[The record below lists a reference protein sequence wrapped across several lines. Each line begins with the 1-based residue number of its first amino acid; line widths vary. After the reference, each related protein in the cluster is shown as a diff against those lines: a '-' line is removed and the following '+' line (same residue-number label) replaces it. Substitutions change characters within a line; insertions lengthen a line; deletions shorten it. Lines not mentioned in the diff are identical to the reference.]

1 MFNMIFITQST
12 DAGRWQ
18 WSFGCR
24 LPTMP

>member
-1 MFNMIFITQST
+1 MIFITQST